1 MAIIAETLVRRASK
15 DQADRF
21 DQSIEDAMTQ
31 GGGLSWA

>member
-15 DQADRF
+15 HQADRF
-21 DQSIEDAMTQ
+21 DQSIEDAMMQ